1 MALAVL
7 GGRPGE
13 GGRGQGSLGPRRG
26 GEWGRKPSPKSR
38 VCVHFLLL
46 RYIRGPCQCPPP
58 PDPPPVHPRPEL
70 QTRHFGAAR
79 KTRVAGPRRGGIPDP
94 QGNCKTQ
101 KVGRALL
108 RQKWQTEP
116 TLRGQRRRCPIKT
129 NGPSRI
135 RPYAGTGGCKRCAEL
150 LVCCK
155 GAVRTTGDTATR
167 GSEGRVESRRRGRCR
182 VCPCVWGTATP
193 MNSRDFRETGGV
205 SAHGCGWALL
215 DPLHRPDPTA
225 HRPWPACVPES

>member
-1 MALAVL
+1 MWPFAPAAHARAVGRRRGPGWEEVCGL
-7 GGRPGE
+7 GGPRGATR
-13 GGRGQGSLGPRRG
+13 GRGQRAGLPGPPARRRMG
-26 GEWGRKPSPKSR
+26 PEALPQVPRLRPFPSVTLHTRTLSVPATPR
-38 VCVHFLLL
+38 
-46 RYIRGPCQCPPP
+46 PPP
-58 PDPPPVHPRPEL
+58 IHPRPEL

-116 TLRGQRRRCPIKT
+116 MLRGQRRRCPIKT

-193 MNSRDFRETGGV
+193 MN
-205 SAHGCGWALL
+205 
-215 DPLHRPDPTA
+215 
-225 HRPWPACVPES
+225 

>member
-7 GGRPGE
+7 GAEGRAPWAPGE
-13 GGRGQGSLGPRRG
+13 AANGAGSPP
-26 GEWGRKPSPKSR
+26 PSPAFASISFCYATYADPVSAR
-38 VCVHFLLL
+38 H
-46 RYIRGPCQCPPP
+46 PQTPPI
-58 PDPPPVHPRPEL
+58 HPRPEL

-79 KTRVAGPRRGGIPDP
+79 KTRIAGPRRGGIPDP

-116 TLRGQRRRCPIKT
+116 MLRGQRRRCPIKT

-135 RPYAGTGGCKRCAEL
+135 RPYAGSGGCKRCAEL
-150 LVCCK
+150 LVYYK

-182 VCPCVWGTATP
+182 VCPCVWGTTTP